1 MKNDVFAAL
10 SQKSE
15 KRSETSVKGLSE
27 MFGLSGDVKVT
38 TLLISSLREKAN
50 HPFKVV
56 ADEKL
61 NSLAESIKANGLM
74 EPIIVRPLGE
84 GTYEI
89 LAGHRRTRAT
99 QLNGETE
106 IKAIVIKADDELANR
121 IMISTN
127 FQQRDSYLPS
137 EIAKSYMIR
146 YNDLKNRKK
155 VKEENSNGWNSEDKI
170 DRIMEK
176 EFSTSKSKVYMYLRI
191 NHLVQEL
198 LDVLDGRRLSLKIAV
213 ELSYLTEEEQK
224 LINDLVYQQRL
235 YKLDLKKAVKI
246 KQESAGKTIEE
257 AEMHKILSD
266 NPKSITADGITFSSA
281 EIGEFKGKFKDVTH
295 MKNSIIE
302 FLRNY

>member
-27 MFGLSGDVKVT
+27 MFGLSGDIKVT

-61 NSLAESIKANGLM
+61 NALAESIKANGLM

-224 LINDLVYQQRL
+224 LINDLGVDEKTASAYEKEVNRL
-235 YKLDLKKAVKI
+235 
-246 KQESAGKTIEE
+246 G
-257 AEMHKILSD
+257 
-266 NPKSITADGITFSSA
+266 
-281 EIGEFKGKFKDVTH
+281 
-295 MKNSIIE
+295 
-302 FLRNY
+302 

>member
-1 MKNDVFAAL
+1 MKNDVFVAL

-15 KRSETSVKGLSE
+15 KRSETSVKGLTE
-27 MFGLSGDVKVT
+27 MFGLSDDIKVIM
-38 TLLISSLREKAN
+38 LPISSLREKAN

-56 ADEKL
+56 TDDKL
-61 NSLAESIKANGLM
+61 NALAESIKANGLM
-74 EPIIVRPLGE
+74 EPIIVRIIQD

-137 EIAKSYMIR
+137 EIAKSYLIR

-155 VKEENSNGWNSEDKI
+155 AKDENSNGWNSEDKI

-198 LDVLDGRRLSLKIAV
+198 LDVLDGRRLNLKIAV
-213 ELSYLTEEEQK
+213 ELSYLTEEEQR
-224 LINDLVYQQRL
+224 LVNELVYKQRL
-235 YKLDLKKAVKI
+235 YKLDLKKAVRI
-246 KQESAGKTIEE
+246 KQESSNKPIEE
-257 AEMHKILSD
+257 SEMHKLLSD
-266 NPKSITADGITFSSA
+266 KPKSFSVEGITFSSA
-281 EIGEFKGKFKDVTH
+281 EIEEYKSKFKDETH

-302 FLRNY
+302 FLKNY

>member
-1 MKNDVFAAL
+1 
-10 SQKSE
+10 
-15 KRSETSVKGLSE
+15 
-27 MFGLSGDVKVT
+27 
-38 TLLISSLREKAN
+38 
-50 HPFKVV
+50 
-56 ADEKL
+56 
-61 NSLAESIKANGLM
+61 
-74 EPIIVRPLGE
+74 
-84 GTYEI
+84 
-89 LAGHRRTRAT
+89 
-99 QLNGETE
+99 
-106 IKAIVIKADDELANR
+106 
-121 IMISTN
+121 
-127 FQQRDSYLPS
+127 
-137 EIAKSYMIR
+137 MIR

-257 AEMHKILSD
+257 AEMHKLLSD
-266 NPKSITADGITFSSA
+266 NPKSITVDGITFSSA

>member
-15 KRSETSVKGLSE
+15 KRSETSVKGLTE
-27 MFGLSGDVKVT
+27 MFGLSDDIKVIM
-38 TLLISSLREKAN
+38 LPISSLREKAN

-56 ADEKL
+56 TDDKL
-61 NSLAESIKANGLM
+61 NALAESIKANGLM
-74 EPIIVRPLGE
+74 EPIIVRIIQD

-137 EIAKSYMIR
+137 EIAKSYLIR

-155 VKEENSNGWNSEDKI
+155 AKDENSNGWNSEDKI

-198 LDVLDGRRLSLKIAV
+198 LDVLDGRRLNLKIAV
-213 ELSYLTEEEQK
+213 ELSYLTEEEQR
-224 LINDLVYQQRL
+224 LVNELVYKQRL
-235 YKLDLKKAVKI
+235 YKLDLKKAVRI
-246 KQESAGKTIEE
+246 KQESSNKPIEE
-257 AEMHKILSD
+257 SEMHKLLSD
-266 NPKSITADGITFSSA
+266 KPKSFSVEGITFSSA
-281 EIGEFKGKFKDVTH
+281 EIEEYKSKFKDETH

-302 FLRNY
+302 FLKNY

>member
-15 KRSETSVKGLSE
+15 KRSETSVKGLTE
-27 MFGLSGDVKVT
+27 MFGLSGDIKVIM
-38 TLLISSLREKAN
+38 LPISSLREKAN

-56 ADEKL
+56 TDDKL
-61 NSLAESIKANGLM
+61 NALAESIKANGLM
-74 EPIIVRPLGE
+74 EPIIVRIIQD

-99 QLNGETE
+99 QLNGERE
-106 IKAIVIKADDELANR
+106 IKAIVVKADDELANR

-137 EIAKSYMIR
+137 EIAKSYLIR

-155 VKEENSNGWNSEDKI
+155 VKDENSNGWNSEDKI

-198 LDVLDGRRLSLKIAV
+198 LDVLDGRRLNLKIAV
-213 ELSYLTEEEQK
+213 ELSYLTEEEQR
-224 LINDLVYQQRL
+224 LVNELVYKQRL
-235 YKLDLKKAVKI
+235 YKLDLKKAVRI
-246 KQESAGKTIEE
+246 KQESSNKPIEE
-257 AEMHKILSD
+257 SEMHKLLSD
-266 NPKSITADGITFSSA
+266 NPKSFSVEGITFSSA
-281 EIGEFKGKFKDVTH
+281 EIGEYKAKFKDETH

-302 FLRNY
+302 FLKNY

>member
-15 KRSETSVKGLSE
+15 NRSETSVRGLTE
-27 MFGLSGDVKVT
+27 MFGLSGDINVT
-38 TLLISSLREKAN
+38 TLPISNLREKEN
-50 HPFKVV
+50 HPFKVI

-61 NSLAESIKANGLM
+61 NALAESIKVNGLV
-74 EPIIVRPLGE
+74 EPIIVRKLGE

-89 LAGHRRTRAT
+89 LAGHRRTMAT

-106 IKAIVIKADDELANR
+106 IKAVVIKADDELANR

-137 EIAKSYMIR
+137 EIAKSYLIR

-155 VKEENSNGWNSEDKI
+155 VKDENSNGWNSEDKI

-176 EFSTSKSKVYMYLRI
+176 EFSTSKSRVYMYLRI
-191 NHLVQEL
+191 NYLVQEL

-213 ELSYLTEEEQK
+213 ELSYLTEEEQRFV
-224 LINDLVYQQRL
+224 NELVYRQRL
-235 YKLDLKKAVKI
+235 YKLDLKKAVRI
-246 KQESAGKTIEE
+246 KQESANKPIDKSG
-257 AEMHKILSD
+257 MHKFLSD
-266 NPKSITADGITFSSA
+266 KPKPVNIEGITFSSA
-281 EIGEFKGKFKDVTH
+281 EIKEYKSKFKDEIQ
-295 MKNSIIE
+295 MKNAIIE
-302 FLRNY
+302 FLKNY